1 MEQIILFLEEYWGVS
16 IAGGITFG
24 TIITFIIVQVKALL
38 MNGLRNTQI
47 GDVLFQTNQV
57 VNTFQQLEQRHKA
70 LETQV
75 KYTEQ
80 VNLATFKAIAYVVMA
95 SKLPIEEKLALQKEF
110 EKLKQL
116 PVVSEGTAAVVPQ
129 LKVEVTPK
137 AVETVVKAAGDL
149 ISKYTKAE

>member
-24 TIITFIIVQVKALL
+24 TIVTFIIVQVKALL
-38 MNGLRNTQI
+38 MNSLKNTQI

-57 VNTFQQLEQRHKA
+57 VNTYQQLEQRHKA
-70 LETQV
+70 LEAQV
-75 KYTEQ
+75 KYSEQ

-110 EKLKQL
+110 EKLK
-116 PVVSEGTAAVVPQ
+116 PVVSEGTAGVVPQ
-129 LKVEVTPK
+129 IKVEVTPQT
-137 AVETVVKAAGDL
+137 VETVVKAAGDL

>member
-16 IAGGITFG
+16 VAGGITFG
-24 TIITFIIVQVKALL
+24 TIVTFIVVQIKALL
-38 MNGLRNTQI
+38 MNSLKNTQI

-57 VNTFQQLEQRHKA
+57 VNTYQQLEQRHKA
-70 LETQV
+70 LEAQV
-75 KYTEQ
+75 KYSEQ

-110 EKLKQL
+110 EKLK
-116 PVVSEGTAAVVPQ
+116 PIVSEGTAEVVPQ
-129 LKVEVTPK
+129 VKVEVTPQV
-137 AVETVVKAAGDL
+137 VETVVKATGDL

>member
-1 MEQIILFLEEYWGVS
+1 MEQIIQFLEEYWGVS

-24 TIITFIIVQVKALL
+24 TIITFIVVQVKALL
-38 MNGLRNTQI
+38 MNSLKNTQI

-57 VNTFQQLEQRHKA
+57 VNTFQQLEQRHKV
-70 LETQV
+70 LEAQV
-75 KYTEQ
+75 KYSEQ

-110 EKLKQL
+110 EKLK
-116 PVVSEGTAAVVPQ
+116 PVVSEGTAGVVPQ
-129 LKVEVTPK
+129 VKVEVTPQ

>member
-24 TIITFIIVQVKALL
+24 TIVTFIIVQVKALL
-38 MNGLRNTQI
+38 MNSLKNTQI

-57 VNTFQQLEQRHKA
+57 VNTYQQLEQRHKA
-70 LETQV
+70 LEAQV
-75 KYTEQ
+75 KYSEQ

-110 EKLKQL
+110 EKLK
-116 PVVSEGTAAVVPQ
+116 PVVSEGTAGVVPEV
-129 LKVEVTPK
+129 KVEIAPQV
-137 AVETVVKAAGDL
+137 VETVVKAASDL

>member
-1 MEQIILFLEEYWGVS
+1 MEQIIQFLEEYWGVS

-24 TIITFIIVQVKALL
+24 TIITFIVVQVKALL
-38 MNGLRNTQI
+38 MNSLKNTQI

-57 VNTFQQLEQRHKA
+57 VNTFQQLEQRHKV
-70 LETQV
+70 LEAQV
-75 KYTEQ
+75 KYSEQ

-110 EKLKQL
+110 EKLK
-116 PVVSEGTAAVVPQ
+116 PVVSEGTAGVVPQ
-129 LKVEVTPK
+129 VKVEVTPQT
-137 AVETVVKAAGDL
+137 VETVVKAAGDL

>member
-16 IAGGITFG
+16 VAGGITFG
-24 TIITFIIVQVKALL
+24 TIVTFIVVQIKALL
-38 MNGLRNTQI
+38 MNSLKNTQI

-57 VNTFQQLEQRHKA
+57 VNTYQQLEQRHKA
-70 LETQV
+70 LEAQV
-75 KYTEQ
+75 KYSEQ

-110 EKLKQL
+110 EKLK
-116 PVVSEGTAAVVPQ
+116 PVVSEGTAEVVPQ
-129 LKVEVTPK
+129 VKVEVAPQV
-137 AVETVVKAAGDL
+137 VETVVKAAGDL

>member
-1 MEQIILFLEEYWGVS
+1 MEQIIQFLEEYWGVS

-24 TIITFIIVQVKALL
+24 TIITFIVVQVKALL
-38 MNGLRNTQI
+38 MNSLKNTQI

-57 VNTFQQLEQRHKA
+57 VNTFQQLEQRHKV
-70 LETQV
+70 LEAQV
-75 KYTEQ
+75 KYSEQ

-110 EKLKQL
+110 EKLK
-116 PVVSEGTAAVVPQ
+116 PVVSEGSAGVVPQ
-129 LKVEVTPK
+129 VKVEVTPQ